1 MSEVRWIKLTTGM
14 FDDEKIRLIE
24 SMPEPDATLI
34 IWIKLIIQAGK
45 TNAGGYIFLSESIPY
60 TDEMLSTIFNR
71 PVNTVR
77 LALKVLQDFE
87 MIVINDS
94 GIYINTFK
102 KHQNIEALERIREQA
117 RLRVAKCRENKKLQ
131 ANIGNVSVTLRNALD
146 KTRTDTDLDLEKNKD
161 LDASPSERECL
172 NILKRIYNYPLSYTK
187 DIEFIRQM
195 LTEFPDIDILNEVKK
210 FAAYTLDKPF
220 KQSSNPRLRLRNWLS
235 NARKFK
241 QERGGTSDISKNRGA
256 SPPSDP
262 AGKYRQYV
270 RE

>member
-24 SMPEPDATLI
+24 SMPEPDAILI

-71 PVNTVR
+71 PVNTIR
-77 LALKVLQDFE
+77 LALRVLQDFE
-87 MIVINDS
+87 MITINGS
-94 GIYINTFK
+94 GIFINAFE
-102 KHQNIEALERIREQA
+102 KHQNIEGLERIREQA
-117 RLRVAKCRENKKLQ
+117 RLRVAKHRENKKLQ
-131 ANIGNVSVTLRNALD
+131 ANFGNVSVTLRNALD
-146 KTRTDTDLDLEKNKD
+146 KNRTDLDLDLEKNKE

-172 NILKRIYNYPLSYTK
+172 NILKNIHNYPLSYIK
-187 DIEFIRQM
+187 DMDFIRQM
-195 LTEFPDIDILNEVKK
+195 SVEFPDVDIFDEIKQ
-210 FAAYTLDKPF
+210 FAVYVLDKPLT
-220 KQSSNPRLRLRNWLS
+220 KSSNPRLRLRNWLT

-241 QERGGTSDISKNRGA
+241 LERTGKNGQGGGVSI
-256 SPPSDP
+256 PSDP
-262 AGKYRQYV
+262 AGKYRRFV